1 MGTTIHNDGMRERSS
16 IAHWTLCLSIFD
28 FTLKYVPDTKRM
40 DTKNN
45 RRMIEV
51 AVEGLETVLVVR
63 NLRDDKCY
71 ELIP

>member
-1 MGTTIHNDGMRERSS
+1 MGTTIHNNGMRKRSS

-51 AVEGLETVLVVR
+51 AVEGLETVLVEKNKKNKKKR
-63 NLRDDKCY
+63 
-71 ELIP
+71 